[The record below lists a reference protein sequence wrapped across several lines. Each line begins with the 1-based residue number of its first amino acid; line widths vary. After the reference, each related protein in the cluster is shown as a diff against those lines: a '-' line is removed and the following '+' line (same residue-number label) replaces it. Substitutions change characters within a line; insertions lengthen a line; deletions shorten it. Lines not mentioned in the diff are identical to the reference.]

1 MGRGITMI
9 TEMYRFSD
17 DEIIL
22 KMKYSDLL
30 NLGGE
35 IYYLMGM
42 ITKDEKN
49 YPKCK
54 EILEVIK
61 DGKEKT

>member
-1 MGRGITMI
+1 MI

-42 ITKDEKN
+42 LTKDENN
-49 YPKCK
+49 YPKCQ

>member
-1 MGRGITMI
+1 MI

-22 KMKYSDLL
+22 KMKYTDLL
-30 NLGGE
+30 DLGDE
-35 IYYLMGM
+35 IYYL